1 MGTLVVAAVAV
12 SGRGGTIGST
22 ARGWKAHTGLVRRG
36 GWVSAGGA
44 HRGVRCGRALVKLQ
58 AAKGRRWSMQTRRT
72 SRDRARPR
80 WPTFASR
87 LVRLQHSFLERL
99 IKDVANG
106 GRSHPAL
113 GRRWKRVTAC
123 GRTPTLWRRPAVWRR
138 PDRLRAGSD
147 AASVASVTGSWQLV
161 LGLMAY
167 ASRRRRARSFI
178 DTGLHTHLRS
188 NGESQ
193 AYSHV
198 KAGTGVS
205 SRVRRS
211 RIITCLKGRHAL
223 HCLLVLDQHADRC
236 ALAACARH
244 VLVTRPSRIGYG
256 RPLTTMPSSTW
267 YRGTGYR

>member
-1 MGTLVVAAVAV
+1 
-12 SGRGGTIGST
+12 
-22 ARGWKAHTGLVRRG
+22 
-36 GWVSAGGA
+36 
-44 HRGVRCGRALVKLQ
+44 
-58 AAKGRRWSMQTRRT
+58 
-72 SRDRARPR
+72 
-80 WPTFASR
+80 
-87 LVRLQHSFLERL
+87 
-99 IKDVANG
+99 
-106 GRSHPAL
+106 
-113 GRRWKRVTAC
+113 
-123 GRTPTLWRRPAVWRR
+123 
-138 PDRLRAGSD
+138 
-147 AASVASVTGSWQLV
+147 
-161 LGLMAY
+161 MAY

>member
-1 MGTLVVAAVAV
+1 
-12 SGRGGTIGST
+12 
-22 ARGWKAHTGLVRRG
+22 
-36 GWVSAGGA
+36 
-44 HRGVRCGRALVKLQ
+44 
-58 AAKGRRWSMQTRRT
+58 MQTRRT

-244 VLVTRPSRIGYG
+244 VGDTTISNRVRPAAHHDAIVHLVPRYWLQVMMEALVADQSRFAPFFTPFTCAGGG
-256 RPLTTMPSSTW
+256 RTIVCHN
-267 YRGTGYR
+267 RG